1 MKKYK
6 KIPQVGSL
14 MTPFPYSVDSD
25 DTIAEVERLMD
36 EHQIRHIPVQQDGR
50 VVGIISER
58 DIYRLLERFL
68 PEAQK
73 EQIRARDIMIADPYV
88 VSFEAPLNEIAL
100 EMAKRHIGSVIVLHP
115 ERLAGILSATDICRI
130 LAEIFEAE
138 FSASTADDVA

>member
-1 MKKYK
+1 
-6 KIPQVGSL
+6 
-14 MTPFPYSVDSD
+14 
-25 DTIAEVERLMD
+25 VERLMD

-100 EMAKRHIGSVIVLHP
+100 EMAKRHIGSVIVLHH

>member
-6 KIPQVGSL
+6 KIPQVGSV
-14 MTPFPYSVDSD
+14 MTPFPYSVDTD
-25 DTIAEVERLMD
+25 GTIAEVERLMD

-58 DIYRLLERFL
+58 DVYRL
-68 PEAQK
+68 PQPQK

-88 VSFEAPLNEIAL
+88 VSFDAPLNEIAL
-100 EMAKRHIGSVIVLHP
+100 EMAKRHIGSVIILHH
-115 ERLAGILSATDICRI
+115 EKLAGIVSATDICRI

-138 FSASTADDVA
+138 FSPSTVDDVA